1 MLKFFI
7 VFFAVILFCLYA
19 GLILSEFSIAS
30 WTVFHNRECGS
41 FHCLSLIWELGMP
54 HLSLN
59 FLILLSWMLEKVLM
73 NLHNAWEHF
82 WEHHFLSNYFFLSF
96 QCSLNAYVF
105 LLCET
110 WLIYFSILHRASA
123 IFVGVYEPTKQKLLK
138 SFPENL
144 SALAHLV
151 IILTD
156 HTRELTIFML
166 LDCRSKFFTDLT
178 LYNCINTGFLP
189 L

>member
-1 MLKFFI
+1 MQAWFLVNF
-7 VFFAVILFCLYA
+7 LFT
-19 GLILSEFSIAS
+19 S

-41 FHCLSLIWELGMP
+41 FHCLSLIWGLGMP

-59 FLILLSWMLEKVLM
+59 FLILLSWMLEKVLI

-82 WEHHFLSNYFFLSF
+82 WEHHFLSNYFFLSSF
-96 QCSLNAYVF
+96 QCSLNACVF
-105 LLCET
+105 LLCGT

-138 SFPENL
+138 SFPEYL

-151 IILTD
+151 IILTNPMRTD
-156 HTRELTIFML
+156 NLHLARLLWQKFLHWSDTI
-166 LDCRSKFFTDLT
+166 TV
-178 LYNCINTGFLP
+178 
-189 L
+189 